1 MNHKSFLIHAAVVVI
16 FAGCAFARPAAAA
29 ETASGPESVANYPTL
44 QAAID
49 ANPGREL
56 YLPAGDHPL
65 DTALIINKD
74 GMTLR
79 GPGRL
84 VQRTAGQP
92 VIEVQNCNHITLRDI
107 TVTRPSDGPD
117 GANSAI
123 YCENAGQVRIENV
136 AVLGNRSQNGAI
148 KLERC
153 QGCRITQCEIT
164 DYKTVGI
171 DDRTDNPILSY
182 AFRCIDGTGI
192 VVSACQGTEIIGNRV
207 IERRLLPTREVV
219 SQHGLGQL
227 VEGRKPSNFGELGKG
242 VQSAGFARHWH
253 QGSAIAVTSPRD
265 TSYTRIA
272 ENYIENCAQG
282 IDIHSDNFLCTGN
295 IVNHAMIG
303 MKAMH
308 GSRNGIVSNNLFS
321 CVDLWAIMLGPGAA
335 SDVPHPATAEQP
347 AVTANDDGGTLVT
360 GNVVSDFGYGNDYWN
375 WSGDT
380 SDSLPS
386 GVIRIERGQLAS
398 NPPLTDVLIQGN
410 VVTGRASSNPQGDQP
425 PRYRYALLVEKS
437 PQESNERHYPSN
449 IRVGENLF
457 APGVEGICN
466 APLPLKN

>member
-1 MNHKSFLIHAAVVVI
+1 MNHKPLSTLCALVMVVAGGALALSASAV
-16 FAGCAFARPAAAA
+16 
-29 ETASGPESVANYPTL
+29 ELASGPKSTANYPTL

-49 ANPGREL
+49 ANPGGEL

-65 DTALIINKD
+65 DMALIVNKD
-74 GMTLR
+74 GLTLR

-84 VQRTAGQP
+84 VQRTPNQS
-92 VIEVQNCNHITLRDI
+92 VLQIHNCNNVTLRDI

-117 GANSAI
+117 GASSAI
-123 YCENAGQVRIENV
+123 YCQDAGQVRIENV
-136 AVLGNRSQNGAI
+136 SVLGNRSQNGAI
-148 KLERC
+148 KLDRC
-153 QGCRITQCEIT
+153 QGCRIAQCEIT
-164 DYKTVGI
+164 DYKTIGV
-171 DDRTDNPILSY
+171 DDRTDNPLLSY

-192 VVSACQGTEIIGNRV
+192 VVSGCQATQIIGNRV
-207 IERRLLPTREVV
+207 IERRLLPTREIV

-227 VEGRKPSNFGELGKG
+227 IEGRKPSLFGELGKG
-242 VQSAGFARHWH
+242 IQSEGFVRQWH
-253 QGSAIAVTSPRD
+253 QGSAIAVTGPRN
-265 TSYTRIA
+265 TAYTRIA
-272 ENYIENCAQG
+272 DNYIENCAQG

-321 CVDLWAIMLGPGAA
+321 FVDLWAIMLGPGAS
-335 SDVPHPATAEQP
+335 SDVPHPATEKQP
-347 AVTANDDGGTLVT
+347 AVQANDDGGTLVT
-360 GNVVSDFGYGNDYWN
+360 GNVVSDFGYGHDYWN

-398 NPPLTDVLIQGN
+398 NPPLTDVLIHGN
-410 VVTGRASSNPQGDQP
+410 VVTGRASENPQGDQP
-425 PRYRYALLVEKS
+425 PRYQYALRIDVTPEGS
-437 PQESNERHYPSN
+437 GERDFPGN

-457 APGVEGICN
+457 APGVEGVCN
-466 APLPLKN
+466 TPLPLTN